1 MSGDLKILH
10 RALRYMSGAAAATFF
25 TEVRVIG
32 GEGVPKDGPIIV
44 YALFSAALTV
54 NSSCNGRRTAT
65 HHNMMLDPVIL
76 CE

>member
-25 TEVRVIG
+25 HRGSCHWGRGRTKG
-32 GEGVPKDGPIIV
+32 WPYIV
-44 YALFSAALTV
+44 
-54 NSSCNGRRTAT
+54 TAT